1 MMLRYALRSVRA
13 RKAGFLGAFLALMCA
28 AALITACGTLLDTG
42 LRGTIRTERYA
53 ASPVVVS
60 ADQNVHQTTVK
71 HKKGKTKVKHKAK
84 PIAERAWLPASLES
98 TLARTPGVARVVP
111 ELTFFAQP
119 LTPTGT
125 GGRPAYGHA
134 WDSAVLT
141 PYRLVTGSAPH
152 SATDLVIDRDLAER
166 ARLRPGDRLTVQST
180 QAPRSYRITGIAAP
194 TTAVRHQ
201 ASLFFST
208 AEAQRLAAHPGQVT
222 AFGVLPAKGTSTARL
237 RQAVV
242 AALHGTGTA
251 HAGTSARPGS
261 TTPLDSTAQ
270 VTTGDA
276 RGPVEF
282 LDAAAARIR
291 LVSMGGAMGG
301 TSLLVAI
308 LVVVGTF
315 TLSVQ
320 QRHRELALLRAVA
333 ATSAQ
338 IRSLL
343 GREALIVG
351 TVAGAAGAL
360 LGLPLGTWLYD
371 RFVALGAVPATLQ
384 HTTGAVP
391 PLAALAVTVLG
402 AWAAA
407 RIASRRISRIHPAQ
421 ALAEAGSEPGAGFEP
436 GSRAVAEDRA
446 DDSAEAGAEVGA
458 QAQAQAGVDVGR
470 AARARA
476 KAGRRAE
483 LGGRVEAGAEEL
495 GAESQ
500 GGAGTGAGTGAGAG
514 TELGRRAGA
523 RVEPGAGAELPGRP
537 EAGATPKAGAGDA
550 DGASTPAE
558 ADARLGPGTEPDA
571 TAGFGAAPGTEPEAA
586 AGFDASP
593 GTDPEAAASPHPAAA
608 PETQAHPAAT
618 DPTPPRPTHGHP
630 TQTRPNRA
638 GPKRPRL
645 TRRRPADP
653 HSAHPRLTHPRP
665 TDPHSPRPRPTP
677 PRRHLAHPHRNHPHP
692 TRARLL
698 AGLPLLA
705 LGIALV
711 ALLSQLRTEPASTP
725 VTFLAV
731 VVLSTSVALLGPL
744 LVKAATFVGGGTLR
758 RTGPCGR
765 LAVAHLRGNATRMA
779 SVVTPLTLLIG
790 MTCTVLFV
798 QPTLGD
804 AARAQVREGVRADW
818 VVASQGP
825 GVPADAAR
833 QLRAR
838 HDVVTEVVRTTV
850 RVGLAKYAAQ
860 GVTPAGLA
868 RTWNPDVTAGSLRGL
883 TERTAAVSE
892 LAADQLHLKPGSTLK
907 LTLGDGTPRTL
918 TVVAVYARGLG
929 FGDLTFAHDLVA
941 RHVDNPLASSVLVS
955 TTRTQTQLA
964 TTLREFPGVQ
974 VLAPADADSLQ
985 ARRQQANTEV
995 NYLAMGLVLA
1005 FTAIAVV
1012 NTLAMS
1018 VAERVRELALLRLA
1032 GATRRQVLRMLRTE
1046 ALSVLVLATALGS
1059 GIALAVLTAFSVGMT
1074 GRAAPSV
1081 EPLVYLTVIGVA
1093 GTLALVATAL
1103 PGRVALRVRAVT
1115 VATARQ

>member
-111 ELTFFAQP
+111 ELTFLAQP

-125 GGRPAYGHA
+125 GVRPAYGHA

-141 PYRLVTGSAPH
+141 PYRLVTGSAPY
-152 SATDLVIDRDLAER
+152 SAADLVIDRDLAER

-194 TTAVRHQ
+194 ATAVRHQ
-201 ASLFFST
+201 TSLFFST

-222 AFGVLPAKGTSTARL
+222 AFGVLPAEGTSAARL

-351 TVAGAAGAL
+351 TVAGAMGAL

-384 HTTGAVP
+384 HTTGAAP
-391 PLAALAVTVLG
+391 PLAALVVTVLG

-421 ALAEAGSEPGAGFEP
+421 ALAEAGSEPGVGPES
-436 GSRAVAEDRA
+436 GSRG
-446 DDSAEAGAEVGA
+446 GAEVGSRA
-458 QAQAQAGVDVGR
+458 GAGAEAGSQAQAQAGVEVGR

-476 KAGRRAE
+476 KAARGAA
-483 LGGRVEAGAEEL
+483 LGDRVEAGAEEL
-495 GAESQ
+495 GTEPQ
-500 GGAGTGAGTGAGAG
+500 GGSGAG
-514 TELGRRAGA
+514 TEVGRWAGA
-523 RVEPGAGAELPGRP
+523 RVEAGREAELPSRSEAGAGELRANAPAGADAQPGAGA
-537 EAGATPKAGAGDA
+537 
-550 DGASTPAE
+550 S
-558 ADARLGPGTEPDA
+558 
-571 TAGFGAAPGTEPEAA
+571 FSAAPGTEPEAGA
-586 AGFDASP
+586 E
-593 GTDPEAAASPHPAAA
+593 PEAAASLGAVPGTEPEATAGSHPASA
-608 PETQAHPAAT
+608 PRTQAHPAAT

-638 GPKRPRL
+638 GTKHPRL
-645 TRRRPADP
+645 TR
-653 HSAHPRLTHPRP
+653 PRP
-665 TDPHSPRPRPTP
+665 TDPRSTRPRPTP
-677 PRRHLAHPHRNHPHP
+677 TRRHLVHPHRTHPHP

-765 LAVAHLRGNATRMA
+765 LAVANLRGNATRMA

-833 QLRAR
+833 QLRTR
-838 HDVVTEVVRTTV
+838 RQDVVTEVVRTTV

-860 GVTPAGLA
+860 GVTPAGLT
-868 RTWNPDVTAGSLRGL
+868 RTWDPDVTAGSLHGL

-964 TTLREFPGVQ
+964 TTLREFPGVK

-985 ARRQQANTEV
+985 ARRQQANAEV

-1018 VAERVRELALLRLA
+1018 VAKRVREFALLRLA

-1046 ALSVLVLATALGS
+1046 ALSVLLLATALGS

-1081 EPLVYLTVIGVA
+1081 EPLLYLTVIAVA
-1093 GTLALVATAL
+1093 GALALVATAL